1 MLNDVLMRTK
11 RFLIVAALLSL
22 TIAAPARSAAEN
34 EAKDSDEMV
43 AYLFTYFNSNA
54 PEDEQICYALSD
66 DGYNYTPLNN
76 GFPVI
81 ESDTIALTQ
90 CVRDPHIL
98 RCEDGK
104 TFYMVVTDMRSSLGW
119 SSNRGMV
126 LLKSTDLIN
135 WQHST
140 VNFPTRYTKT
150 WKNVIRVWAPE
161 TIYDRKAGKYMVFY
175 SLRTSDADSFDR
187 IYYQYANEDF
197 TDLEGEPQWLFDAGN
212 ATIDGDIVYNEAD
225 QLYHLFYKQESG
237 RGIYQAVAKNLTDR
251 WQMLDGNVEQTKEA
265 VEGVGVC
272 KTIDGKSWII
282 MYDCYGAHHYQ
293 FCRSTD
299 LKTFQF
305 VQNTETKGK
314 FTPRH
319 GTIIP
324 ITRAEK
330 ERLLRAFGNHK
341 QPILTGFHADPE
353 VLYSN
358 KTGKYYI
365 YSTTDGT
372 PGWGG
377 HDFSVFSSTN
387 LIDWTDEG
395 KMLDVKGDQVK
406 WATGNA
412 WAPCIIERTGRL
424 GNSSFG
430 RLGKETDIH
439 QSPQTTKRLTPKTTK
454 YYFYFSAH
462 NPETNRKEIGVAVSD
477 SPTGPFVDSGR
488 PIVTDADRPAGA
500 SGGQAIDVD
509 VFRDPKTGKHYLYWG
524 NGFMAGAELSDDM
537 LSIKKETITH
547 LTPQGGTLQTWAFRE
562 GAYVFYRKGT
572 YYFMWSVDDTGS
584 PNYHV
589 CYGTSKSPLGPI
601 TIDPDNYLVIRQK
614 PEDGIYGTAHNSV
627 LQVPGKDEWYIV
639 YHRINKHFLDRNP
652 GIHREVCIDRMTFD
666 KKGRIIPVIPT
677 QDGPAPR

>member
-1 MLNDVLMRTK
+1 MMLL
-11 RFLIVAALLSL
+11 AAVVTTASNAQKK
-22 TIAAPARSAAEN
+22 TVN
-34 EAKDSDEMV
+34 EAAQDPNEMV

-66 DGYNYTPLNN
+66 DGYNYTPLND
-76 GFPVI
+76 GVPVI

-126 LLKSTDLIN
+126 LLKSTDLVN
-135 WQHST
+135 WTHST
-140 VNFPTRYTKT
+140 INFPTRYTKT

-161 TIYDRKAGKYMVFY
+161 TIYDHKAGKYMVFY
-175 SLRTSDADSFDR
+175 SLRTSDAKSYDK
-187 IYYQYANEDF
+187 IYYQYANKDF
-197 TDLEGEPQWLFDAGN
+197 TDLEGEPKWLFDAGN
-212 ATIDGDIVYNEAD
+212 ATIDGDIVYNDAD

-237 RGIYQAVAKNLTDR
+237 RGIYQAVAKQLTDN

-272 KTIDGKSWII
+272 KAIDGKSWII
-282 MYDCYGAHHYQ
+282 MYDCYGNGHYQ
-293 FCRSTD
+293 FCKSED
-299 LKTFQF
+299 LKTFKF
-305 VQNTETKGK
+305 IQNTEMKGK

-330 ERLLRAFGNHK
+330 ERLLKAFPNHK

-353 VLYSN
+353 VLYST
-358 KTGKYYI
+358 KTKKYYI

-377 HDFSVFSSTN
+377 HDFSVFSSEN

-395 KMLDVKGDQVK
+395 KMLDVKGNQVK

-412 WAPCIIERTGRL
+412 WAPCIIELKNSKIEKLKNSKPKETSIL
-424 GNSSFG
+424 QSFNSSTLYFF
-430 RLGKETDIH
+430 
-439 QSPQTTKRLTPKTTK
+439 
-454 YYFYFSAH
+454 YYSAH
-462 NPETNRKEIGVAVSD
+462 NPQSNRKEIGVAVSD
-477 SPTGPFVDSGR
+477 SPTGPFVDSGA
-488 PIVTDADRPAGA
+488 PILTDADRPSEAR
-500 SGGQAIDVD
+500 GGQAIDVD
-509 VFRDPKTGKHYLYWG
+509 VFQDPKSGKCYIYWG

-537 LSIKKETITH
+537 LSVKKETITH
-547 LTPQGGTLQTWAFRE
+547 MTPKGGNLQTWAFRE

-589 CYGTSKSPLGPI
+589 CYGTAKSPLGPI
-601 TIDPDNYLVIRQK
+601 TIDENNYLVIRQK

-627 LQVPGKDEWYIV
+627 LQIPGKDEWYIV
-639 YHRINKHFLDRNP
+639 YHRINKNFLNNQP
-652 GIHREVCIDRMTFD
+652 GIHREVCIDRLTFD
-666 KKGRIIPVIPT
+666 KQGRIVPVTPT
-677 QDGPAPR
+677 LNGPAPLQPSARR

>member
-1 MLNDVLMRTK
+1 MKKT
-11 RFLIVAALLSL
+11 FL
-22 TIAAPARSAAEN
+22 TILSSLFISSLSAE
-34 EAKDSDEMV
+34 EMV
-43 AYLFTYFNSNA
+43 AYLFTYFNSND
-54 PEDEQICYALSD
+54 PKDEQICYAISD
-66 DGYNYTPLNN
+66 DGYNYTPLNHGN
-76 GFPVI
+76 PVI
-81 ESDTIALTQ
+81 ESDTIAYTQ

-98 RCEDGK
+98 RGEDGK
-104 TFYMVVTDMRSSLGW
+104 TFYMVVTDMRSAYGW

-135 WQHST
+135 WQHSAI
-140 VNFPTRYTKT
+140 NFPTRYTKE

-175 SLRTSDADSFDR
+175 SLRTSDPGSYDK
-187 IYYQYANEDF
+187 IYYQYANADF
-197 TDLEGEPQWLFDAGN
+197 TDLEGEPRWLFDAGN

-272 KTIDGKSWII
+272 KAIDGKSWII
-282 MYDCYGAHHYQ
+282 MYDCYGSGHYQ
-293 FCRSTD
+293 FCKSED

-305 VQNTETKGK
+305 VQNTKTKGK

-324 ITRAEK
+324 ITQAEK
-330 ERLLRAFGNHK
+330 DRLLKEFGNHK
-341 QPILTGFHADPE
+341 QPILKGFHADPE

-358 KTGKYYI
+358 LTKKYYI

-395 KMLDVKGDQVK
+395 KMLDVRGDQVT
-406 WATGNA
+406 WANGNA
-412 WAPCIIERTGRL
+412 WAPCIEEVRQKG
-424 GNSSFG
+424 GG
-430 RLGKETDIH
+430 Y
-439 QSPQTTKRLTPKTTK
+439 K
-454 YYFYFSAH
+454 YYFYFSAN
-462 NPETNRKEIGVAVSD
+462 NPQTRRKEIGVAVSD
-477 SPTGPFVDSGR
+477 TPTGPFVDSGA
-488 PIVTDADRPAGA
+488 PIVTDADRPAA
-500 SGGQAIDVD
+500 SRGGQAIDVD
-509 VFRDPKTGKHYLYWG
+509 VFTDPKTGKHYLYWG
-524 NGFMAGAELSDDM
+524 NGFMAGAQLNDDM

-547 LTPQGGTLQTWAFRE
+547 MTPQGGTLQTWAYRE
-562 GAYVFYRKGT
+562 APYVFYRKGT
-572 YYFMWSVDDTGS
+572 YYFLWSVDDTGS

-601 TIDPDNYLVIRQK
+601 TINPDHYMVIQQK
-614 PEDGIYGTAHNSV
+614 PADKIYGTAHNSI

-639 YHRINKHFLDRNP
+639 YHRISKNFVDRKFGGGVP
-652 GIHREVCIDRMTFD
+652 GTHREVCIDRLTFD
-666 KKGRIIPVIPT
+666 KKGNIIPVEPT
-677 QDGPAPR
+677 LNGPK